1 MPSEKEISWLNGD
14 VMLPQIREINSGG
27 HGSSETEAIKLDR
40 FFGPL
45 SQALSKGV
53 VLYNPDGVLIYRS
66 ETATKHFNIPETVT
80 ALGASFDT
88 LIEHLETDGVFG
100 NDGTDERA
108 ADYREKI
115 ESLKQSGRID
125 HYEFEERTES
135 GRRVRHNTICAEDGS
150 LLIYIEDITKGSR
163 SREMAEIAFSIGNAG
178 YWSTR
183 FETGKYYLSE
193 TIRNL
198 MTDEE
203 VRDIQENGWW
213 NRLHKEDLK
222 ATRAAWAKSFKTG
235 EKMDFVYRL
244 LSEKTG
250 TRYFRNVGYPEFS
263 TTGKPVGTTCF
274 VMDVTEQKNT
284 EIQLELAKIS
294 AENALS
300 KSNAF
305 LARMSHEIRTPMNG
319 IMGMTQALLS
329 SERGNEASEELHII
343 QRSAENLLRVLD
355 DTLEMA
361 KLKSE
366 DTDHVVKPESPRQA
380 ISDAGRLWKQKA
392 ADNGTRLIV
401 RVHNSVPE
409 SLIFDRSRFEQCLNN
424 LLSNA
429 VKFTENGEISVLS
442 KLIQKDGQDMFVVAV
457 KDTGIGMTT
466 EQQKQVFL
474 PFKQADET
482 IKSRYGGTGLGMSIT
497 KNLVEMLGGT
507 LQMRSV
513 VGEGTVFLMSL
524 PVAVQADEEPSSPT
538 AQELADAARV
548 IPAPQITREQAPTP
562 QEAPPVSQAPNVS
575 PASTLPQVSC
585 ADEARSGLSDI
596 SVLVAEDNDTN
607 RMVVKALFE
616 HVFGEIYFAENG
628 QEAIKVLASRPIDIV
643 LMDIHMPVMDGIE
656 ATLAIRNSEAS
667 YSNVPIIALT
677 ADPEFQQ
684 RRVCMNIG
692 MDDARSKPV
701 NREDLIESCLKVLAQ
716 RAEDAG
722 LSLQSLS
729 A

>member
-1 MPSEKEISWLNGD
+1 
-14 VMLPQIREINSGG
+14 MLPQIREINAGA
-27 HGSSETEAIKLDR
+27 HGPSETEAVLLNR
-40 FFGPL
+40 FLGPL

-53 VLYNPDGVLIYRS
+53 VIYNPDGVLIYRCENAS
-66 ETATKHFNIPETVT
+66 KRFNIPETVI

-88 LIEHLETDGVFG
+88 LVDYLETDGAFG
-100 NDGTDERA
+100 NDSTDEQVA
-108 ADYREKI
+108 GYRGKI
-115 ESLKQSGRID
+115 ESLRQSGQIE
-125 HYEFEERTES
+125 HYEFEQRTES
-135 GRRVRHNTICAEDGS
+135 GRRLHKSMICAADGS
-150 LLIYIEDITKGSR
+150 LIVFMEDITKGSR
-163 SREMAEIAFSIGNAG
+163 SREMADIAFSIGNAG

-183 FETGKYYLSE
+183 FETGQYHLSE

-213 NRLHKEDLK
+213 KRLHKEDLR
-222 ATRAAWAKSFKTG
+222 ATRAAWAQSFKTG
-235 EKMDFVYRL
+235 EKMDFVYRIM
-244 LSEKTG
+244 SEKSG

-263 TTGKPVGTTCF
+263 SNGKPIGCLCF
-274 VMDVTEQKNT
+274 VMDVTDQKQT
-284 EIQLELAKIS
+284 EKQLQLAKVK

-300 KSNAF
+300 TSNTF

-329 SERGNEASEELHII
+329 SERGNEASEELQII

-401 RVHNSVPE
+401 RVHNSVPK

-457 KDTGIGMTT
+457 KDTGIGMTP

-524 PVAVQADEEPSSPT
+524 PVTVPADEEPSSPT
-538 AQELADAARV
+538 VQELADAAGV
-548 IPAPQITREQAPTP
+548 TPAPQITREQAPTP
-562 QEAPPVSQAPNVS
+562 QEAPPASQAPNVS
-575 PASTLPQVSC
+575 AASALPQVSC
-585 ADEARSGLSDI
+585 ADEARSGLSEI

-616 HVFGEIYFAENG
+616 HVFGAIYFAKNG
-628 QEAIKVLASRPIDIV
+628 QEAIEVLASRPIDIV
-643 LMDIHMPVMDGIE
+643 LMDIHMPIMDGIE

-701 NREDLIESCLKVLAQ
+701 NREDLIDSCLNVLAR
-716 RAEDAG
+716 RAEDAA